1 MEGVLM
7 QWRVVLILLLAVL
20 ARFSIAEE
28 ISVFDMRKT
37 LAMADGDKV
46 YRDFYLS
53 KGFAAG
59 LKPGMIL
66 TVKRRQPL
74 YDTVHNRSAGDLNVA
89 VGRIKVI
96 HADKDIAV
104 AREYQEFS
112 RDDMPL
118 LEDDFIM
125 IGDEV
130 DLSSATT
137 ESKVKGTKSAA
148 VEVEVEKN
156 SVDFA
161 SQAPDNTMGQSVDGP
176 VVQ

>member
-1 MEGVLM
+1 M
-7 QWRVVLILLLAVL
+7 QWRALLILLSCSFPV
-20 ARFSIAEE
+20 FAEE

-37 LAMADGDKV
+37 LAMSDDQKV

-53 KGFAAG
+53 KGFSAG

-66 TVKRRQPL
+66 TVKRKAPL
-74 YDTVHNRSAGDLNVA
+74 YDTVHNRSAGDLNIA
-89 VGRIKVI
+89 VGRIKII
-96 HADKDIAV
+96 HTDKDITV

-137 ESKVKGTKSAA
+137 EAKTKGTKSAA
-148 VEVEVEKN
+148 VDDLPDKN

-161 SQAPDNTMGQSVDGP
+161 SQSPDNSLGQSIDGP